1 MNKEEIKQVLQEIEK
16 EKNVEAVEES
26 SIDWQ
31 DLLSKAWKGKKFIC
45 DYFGFKE
52 EETTIYDYEKVDK
65 YKEMM

>member
-31 DLLSKAWKGKKFIC
+31 DLLSKAWKGKKFIITVTVV
-45 DYFGFKE
+45 FMRSE
-52 EETTIYDYEKVDK
+52 EHTSELQSQR
-65 YKEMM
+65 